1 MEENLMKDFVEVK
14 NNLQTMMVEQRV
26 TEDNSIALEE
36 AIQNIKA
43 EKISNGTLQSFR

>member
-26 TEDNSIALEE
+26 TKENNIALEE
-36 AIQNIKA
+36 AIQNIWA
-43 EKISNGTLQSFR
+43 EKVSNGTLRSFR